1 MELVPILTNT
11 LAHESIRIIVA
22 SFDEHN
28 YAHCVP
34 MKF

>member
-11 LAHESIRIIVA
+11 VAHESIRIIVA
-22 SFDEHN
+22 SFDEH
-28 YAHCVP
+28 CVP